1 MESRGPEMIGA
12 GEIILDFSIPSQKEG
27 DRPTGNSTRE
37 GSRGATRTGEQ
48 ENNRG
53 VIKMMCKRAAAR
65 EPVAVAYVSACDLV
79 DRNRFVR
86 RIKRP
91 AV

>member
-37 GSRGATRTGEQ
+37 GSRGGD
-48 ENNRG
+48 ENG
-53 VIKMMCKRAAAR
+53 GAGK
-65 EPVAVAYVSACDLV
+65 
-79 DRNRFVR
+79 
-86 RIKRP
+86 
-91 AV
+91 